1 MTNANPVS
9 TTSREE
15 HPAQRD
21 GIYKRFMISKK
32 CPGCG
37 SRNVRRSK
45 RIAGE
50 MTWKRNFLSPY
61 RCRDCKKRFSVVST
75 KIHYRFWMAGLA
87 IAAGIIFWREYPS
100 MDYPFLRPEPPV
112 SAGKIVADATKLAEK
127 RDPAAEYTLSQI
139 YAQGDGVAKNSVQA
153 RGWLKRAA
161 EHGNVEAQYDLGM
174 ALREGR
180 DVVQDYQGA
189 FKWLGLAAENGHTR
203 AQFELGH
210 MYRVGIGTPVDNVKA
225 YTWFN
230 LAAARGHE
238 EADRARI
245 MVLPLLS
252 RADVIEAQKEALR
265 WTEAR
270 NAADPLRLDEIG
282 AKLK

>member
-1 MTNANPVS
+1 M
-9 TTSREE
+9 
-15 HPAQRD
+15 
-21 GIYKRFMISKK
+21 
-32 CPGCG
+32 
-37 SRNVRRSK
+37 
-45 RIAGE
+45 
-50 MTWKRNFLSPY
+50 
-61 RCRDCKKRFSVVST
+61 
-75 KIHYRFWMAGLA
+75 
-87 IAAGIIFWREYPS
+87 
-100 MDYPFLRPEPPV
+100 
-112 SAGKIVADATKLAEK
+112 
-127 RDPAAEYTLSQI
+127 
-139 YAQGDGVAKNSVQA
+139 
-153 RGWLKRAA
+153 
-161 EHGNVEAQYDLGM
+161 GM

-282 AKLK
+282 AKPK